1 MDRSLRSQFP
11 SIKLDQL
18 VYVELDASNGGMMLT
33 VSEDGFS
40 FRAVS
45 PVRTTSRTPFSF
57 VINGAQKLEGFGKIE
72 WTKDDGKVAGLQFT
86 DVTSEF
92 LNSLRIWL
100 AQLCSSP
107 APPAPTQ
114 SDSSPE
120 ISYRPTYHPS
130 TKKNGDH
137 VSAAEQQAPQQQSF
151 ERPVAGQ
158 RASEHLK
165 ETVVQPLTSLGLN
178 LEQVSPEE
186 TRHSNGTAR
195 ISAHP
200 VSVAA
205 APVLSEWSYPE
216 APPRSRGNGLVIA
229 AALVCLMGLAILLYS
244 YREVLGQTLISLG
257 QKMSAT
263 SETSQSQTSKT
274 PETPKPVVE
283 TQQPATPAPAT
294 AVTQP
299 PAGTQPQSG
308 HVNDSSY
315 SVRDNPAPAK
325 PDSTFQDARRDSI
338 GVAAGTKGTL
348 VISNSADQIRSL
360 WSAVSQGNTSAEV
373 TLAKLYLIGGGV
385 PKSCDQAKILLQAA
399 AKKGNG
405 EAIDKLS
412 QISQQGCP

>member
-1 MDRSLRSQFP
+1 MERSLRSQFP

-57 VINGAQKLEGFGKIE
+57 VINGAQKLDGFGKIE

-92 LNSLRIWL
+92 LNSLRAWL
-100 AQLCSSP
+100 AQLCAPS
-107 APPAPTQ
+107 APPLPSH

-120 ISYRPTYHPS
+120 FSYRPSYHASP
-130 TKKNGDH
+130 KKNGDH
-137 VSAAEQQAPQQQSF
+137 VSATEQPAPQQNF
-151 ERPVAGQ
+151 ERPVLPQ
-158 RASEHLK
+158 FASEQLK

-178 LEQVSPEE
+178 FGKISPEE
-186 TRHSNGTAR
+186 ARHNNGTAR

-216 APPRSRGNGLVIA
+216 APARSRGSGLMIA
-229 AALVCLMGLAILLYS
+229 AAIVCLVGLAILLYS
-244 YREVLGQTLISLG
+244 YREVIGQTLISLG

-263 SETSQSQTSKT
+263 SGTSPAETSKT
-274 PETPKPVVE
+274 PETTKPVGE
-283 TQQPATPAPAT
+283 TQQAATPAPAP
-294 AVTQP
+294 AVPQPQASTQP
-299 PAGTQPQSG
+299 PSG
-308 HVNDSSY
+308 RVNDSSY
-315 SVRDNPAPAK
+315 SVRDNPAAVK
-325 PDSTFQDARRDSI
+325 PDNAFQDARRDST
-338 GVAAGTKGTL
+338 GAAAGKDNLT
-348 VISNSADQIRSL
+348 VNDSADQVRSL

-385 PKSCDQAKILLQAA
+385 PKSCDQAKVLLQAA

-412 QISQQGCP
+412 QISRQGCP

>member
-57 VINGAQKLEGFGKIE
+57 VINGAQKLDGFGKIE

-100 AQLCSSP
+100 AQLCAPS

-120 ISYRPTYHPS
+120 ISYRPSYHPS

-137 VSAAEQQAPQQQSF
+137 VSAAEQSAPQQSF
-151 ERPVAGQ
+151 ERPVVQ
-158 RASEHLK
+158 QLASEHLK
-165 ETVVQPLTSLGLN
+165 ETAVQPLTSLGLN
-178 LEQVSPEE
+178 FAQISPEE

-195 ISAHP
+195 ISAPP

-216 APPRSRGNGLVIA
+216 APPRSRGNGLVMA
-229 AALVCLMGLAILLYS
+229 AAIVCLLGLAILLYS
-244 YREVLGQTLISLG
+244 YREMLGQTLISLG

-274 PETPKPVVE
+274 PETPKPVGG
-283 TQQPATPAPAT
+283 TPQAATPAPPPD
-294 AVTQP
+294 VPQP
-299 PAGTQPQSG
+299 PAGTQSQSG
-308 HVNDSSY
+308 HLNDSSY
-315 SVRDNPAPAK
+315 NVRDNPAAVK
-325 PDSTFQDARRDSI
+325 PDSTFQDGRRDST
-338 GVAAGTKGTL
+338 GAAAGSKDNLIVTD
-348 VISNSADQIRSL
+348 SADQVRSL

-385 PKSCDQAKILLQAA
+385 PKSCDQAKVLLQAA

-405 EAIDKLS
+405 QAIDKLS

>member
-57 VINGAQKLEGFGKIE
+57 VINGAQKLDGFGKIE

-100 AQLCSSP
+100 AQLCAPS

-120 ISYRPTYHPS
+120 ISYRPSYHPS

-137 VSAAEQQAPQQQSF
+137 VSAAEQPAPQQSF
-151 ERPVAGQ
+151 ERPVVQ
-158 RASEHLK
+158 QLASEHLK
-165 ETVVQPLTSLGLN
+165 ETAVQPLTSLGLN
-178 LEQVSPEE
+178 FAQISPEE

-216 APPRSRGNGLVIA
+216 APPRSRGHGLVIA
-229 AALVCLMGLAILLYS
+229 AAIVCLLGLAILLYS
-244 YREVLGQTLISLG
+244 YREMLGQTLISLG

-274 PETPKPVVE
+274 PETPKPVGG
-283 TQQPATPAPAT
+283 TQQAATPAPPPD
-294 AVTQP
+294 VPQP
-299 PAGTQPQSG
+299 PAGTQSQSG
-308 HVNDSSY
+308 HLNDSSY
-315 SVRDNPAPAK
+315 NVRDNPAAVK
-325 PDSTFQDARRDSI
+325 PDSTFQDARRDST
-338 GVAAGTKGTL
+338 GAAAGSKDNLTVTD
-348 VISNSADQIRSL
+348 SADQVRSL

-385 PKSCDQAKILLQAA
+385 PKSCDQAKVLLQAA

-405 EAIDKLS
+405 QAIDKLS